1 METKIRVSGRRRN
14 VGTGS
19 ESGKLLTEVKRE
31 NIQVKTEGGIETSV
45 GSDVGNVG
53 NMSEMSEMYKR
64 VGIV

>member
-1 METKIRVSGRRRN
+1 METEIRVSGRG
-14 VGTGS
+14 GTGS
-19 ESGKLLTEVKRE
+19 ESGKLLKVKTEVKRE